1 MKEFKKP
8 DLTAPRYRPKA
19 YNLLTDDFFKTFK
32 AKFSKYGDI
41 SDKELKKI
49 IKVFNE
55 TVYQTVIDSREG
67 VQLPEQVGWLFIGTC
82 DQSKKRNIDYNKSKK
97 YGVTVTNKNWE
108 TDGKLCKIFFT
119 SYSLKHKI
127 KNREFWG
134 FTACRNFKRSVSKA
148 YAENWNM
155 YVAVDPKKRIQLLQ
169 KSIALKDID
178 KRKMQEQLKTY
189 NEFDL

>member
-1 MKEFKKP
+1 MQKM
-8 DLTAPRYRPKA
+8 
-19 YNLLTDDFFKTFK
+19 NN
-32 AKFSKYGDI
+32 
-41 SDKELKKI
+41 KELSYI
-49 IKVFNE
+49 N
-55 TVYQTVIDSREG
+55 
-67 VQLPEQVGWLFIGTC
+67 P
-82 DQSKKRNIDYNKSKK
+82 
-97 YGVTVTNKNWE
+97 
-108 TDGKLCKIFFT
+108 DGYVVFT